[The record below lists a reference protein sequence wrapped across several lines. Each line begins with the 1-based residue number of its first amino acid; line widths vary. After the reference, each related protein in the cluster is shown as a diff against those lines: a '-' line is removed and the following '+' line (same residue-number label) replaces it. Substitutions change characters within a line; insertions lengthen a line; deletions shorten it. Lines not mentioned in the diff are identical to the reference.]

1 MFMAICFSSIAQ
13 DLRFMTY
20 NIRYDNS
27 HDGADAWSQR
37 KEYLAAQVRFYAP
50 DILGTQEALAQ
61 QVAFLEEQLLAYTRV
76 GVGRD
81 DGEKKGEY
89 CAIFF
94 KTEVFTLLESG
105 TFWLSETPEKPSV
118 GWDAS
123 MERICTFILVK
134 RKRSKQKLWVFNAHF
149 DHIGEEARKQSVL
162 LILQKIEALTD
173 PTDAVVFMGDLNL
186 EPSAD
191 AIQLLRGQLS
201 DCYEIS
207 AEGAFGPEGTFNA
220 FKFQEPVTRRIDYIF
235 VREAQVSVRKYAV
248 LSDAKDLHYPSD
260 HLPVLVQV
268 KIGKKH
274 HKK

>member
-1 MFMAICFSSIAQ
+1 MPICLSLMAQ
-13 DLRFMTY
+13 NLQVMTY
-20 NIRYDNS
+20 NIRYDNPR
-27 HDGADAWSQR
+27 DGADAWSQR
-37 KEYLAAQVRFYAP
+37 KEYLAAQVRFYGP
-50 DILGTQEALAQ
+50 DILGTQEALDQ
-61 QVAFLEEQLLAYTRV
+61 QVTFLEEQLPAYTRV

-81 DGEKKGEY
+81 DGDKKGEY

-94 KTEVFTLLESG
+94 KTEVFTLLQEG
-105 TFWLSETPEKPSV
+105 TFWLSETPDQPSV

-123 MERICTFILVK
+123 MERICTFIQVK
-134 RKRSKQKLWVFNAHF
+134 RKKSKQKLWVFNAHF
-149 DHIGEEARKQSVL
+149 DHIGEEARKQSVS

-191 AIQLLRGQLS
+191 AIQLLREQLS

-235 VREAQVSVRKYAV
+235 VRKAQIFIQKYAV
-248 LSDAKDLHYPSD
+248 LSDSKDLHYPSD
-260 HLPVLVQV
+260 HLPVLVEV
-268 KIGKKH
+268 VFRKKH